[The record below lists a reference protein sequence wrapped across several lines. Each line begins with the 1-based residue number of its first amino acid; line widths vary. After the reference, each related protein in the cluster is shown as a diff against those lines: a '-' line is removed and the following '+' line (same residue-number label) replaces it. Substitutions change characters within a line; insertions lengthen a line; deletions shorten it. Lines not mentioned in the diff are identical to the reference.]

1 MLVHWARIASP
12 AEFRSAH
19 PARASRTALI
29 PVPVY
34 GASMRA
40 IRRPLAVD
48 GLIAALCAAA
58 MIELWLSRRDS
69 ATVVT
74 TVLALGAT
82 ATLLARRGA
91 PAVAVLSAP
100 AAQAALL
107 APMSRPMITMA
118 IALAVTAAVAGA
130 ASAGRTRASWTVA
143 VAGAAAVVAVGADY
157 ALRVRQTDRV
167 AALGII
173 VAALAVCWTAS
184 ILVVRRRSG
193 RAADATEARDAA
205 TNLGDAVPA
214 AAVPAV
220 AVPAVA
226 VPAVA
231 DPAVVESARSTV
243 PRQARSR
250 STPAEPADP
259 GLSARRLAVAR
270 TLADTVAGSLSLVIV
285 EAVAA
290 QQALV
295 RDAHPDDALMRMRAA
310 EEHAHDATADLRRL
324 LAVTAVVE
332 PVAATPDAVS
342 ELADR

>member
-1 MLVHWARIASP
+1 
-12 AEFRSAH
+12 
-19 PARASRTALI
+19 
-29 PVPVY
+29 
-34 GASMRA
+34 MRA

-231 DPAVVESARSTV
+231 NRAVADPAVVESARSTV

-259 GLSARRLAVAR
+259 ELSARRLAVAR

-290 QQALV
+290 QHALV